1 MSRRDEIL
9 QHVETLMDVRE
20 ALQELRDSEPV
31 TPVRTRLRDTVE
43 NLERAELLL
52 KESAFVLLGV
62 EASTSNK

>member
-1 MSRRDEIL
+1 
-9 QHVETLMDVRE
+9 MDVRE

>member
-43 NLERAELLL
+43 DLERAELLL